1 MRRREVL
8 SLLSGAGV
16 SWPLA
21 VRAQQQAM
29 PVIGFLHPGSLAMNS
44 HIVAAFSQG
53 LAEAGYV
60 EGRNVAIEFRW
71 ANNQLGQLPALAA
84 DLVGLRTAVIVAAGA
99 LGTAL
104 AAKNAIRRSR
114 SSLRAASIRSS
125 EASLQAS
132 TGQGET

>member
-8 SLLSGAGV
+8 SLLGGAGV

-44 HIVAAFSQG
+44 HIVAAFRQG

-60 EGRNVAIEFRW
+60 EMWRSNFAGRIINW
-71 ANNQLGQLPALAA
+71 ANY
-84 DLVGLRTAVIVAAGA
+84 
-99 LGTAL
+99 
-104 AAKNAIRRSR
+104 RRSR
-114 SSLRAASIRSS
+114 LISSACGRR
-125 EASLQAS
+125 
-132 TGQGET
+132 